1 MSAGQVALFISF
13 GSFIVAATSLV
24 WNVYR
29 EVVRKPV
36 LRISL
41 MVGLIV
47 HSTIKKNLGRVVVTI
62 TNFGPGKTQA
72 QMLQLRKS
80 SWWRRL
86 LRQQTFAALMIPA
99 WNDPLSGSLPATLD
113 VGEQV
118 TLTFPFSPD
127 VFLLQDFT
135 HVGISDPFGRVYW
148 CKKRDYRQ
156 AQRRY
161 KEEVL

>member
-1 MSAGQVALFISF
+1 MSAGEVALLISF
-13 GSFIVAATSLV
+13 GSLIVTAASLF

-29 EVVRKPV
+29 DVVRKPV

-47 HSTIKKNLGRVVVTI
+47 HSTFKQNLGRVVVTI

-72 QMLQLRKS
+72 EMLQLRKS

-86 LRQQTFAALMIPA
+86 LRQQTFAPLIPSDD
-99 WNDPLSGSLPATLD
+99 DPLSGSLPAPLD
-113 VGEQV
+113 VGGKV
-118 TLTFPFSPD
+118 ALSFPFSPD
-127 VFLLQDFT
+127 IFLLQDFT

-148 CKKRDYRQ
+148 CTRRDYRA